1 MNNENIEEI
10 LKDIGSEE
18 IPADVHK
25 IAQETSNNFSSSLR
39 QTKQPKRILE
49 QIMTSRMTKLAVA
62 AVTFI
67 AVLAGIPLL
76 SPEQGIALGDVL
88 ARIEQVRA
96 FMYKMNMKMIVSMGE
111 NMPVMDMDMQMTVTI
126 SGDFGMKAE
135 AISIDGNTG
144 QKSTSTVYVSPQE
157 GIIVTLMPDQKK
169 YMRMELDDDMLNR
182 TKQQNNDPR
191 EMIKQMLGSEYTEL
205 GRSTIDGIEVDGFQT
220 NDPAVIG
227 GVGENVTLTIWVDSK
242 TWLPIRSEME
252 FNQGDR
258 MQVHGVVSEY
268 KWGVPVT
275 ADEFKPVIPDD
286 FEPMGTGMQMPK
298 MSEEGLIEGLRL
310 FAELT
315 GRYPK
320 KLSVMELAQE
330 IMGFMTNRDV
340 LEKIKSKIPE
350 AAGLDDDELD
360 KLDQNKVMTRTMQIT
375 QPLQSPGFFYMTLV
389 QEKKEPVYH
398 GQTVGPEDADA
409 VLLRWKIADNEYR
422 IIFGDLSVG
431 DATADE
437 LIDLEKSAI
446 DDGDKISDMTEET
459 AFEGT
464 DKSTATDHYE
474 RGDTHYSNGE
484 YDQAFSEL
492 TKAIEKDPDLACAY
506 VTRGM
511 AYNDKNEFDLAI
523 ADFTRV
529 IEIKPMDA
537 HAYAYRGMAYVNK
550 GEYDLAIA
558 DCSRA
563 IEIDPTLTDPYRLR
577 ARAYT
582 CKGEYD
588 KAWKDVYQAQVL
600 GQPVDSKL
608 LEKLREASGRN
619 E

>member
-1 MNNENIEEI
+1 
-10 LKDIGSEE
+10 
-18 IPADVHK
+18 
-25 IAQETSNNFSSSLR
+25 
-39 QTKQPKRILE
+39 
-49 QIMTSRMTKLAVA
+49 
-62 AVTFI
+62 
-67 AVLAGIPLL
+67 
-76 SPEQGIALGDVL
+76 
-88 ARIEQVRA
+88 
-96 FMYKMNMKMIVSMGE
+96 MKMIVSMGG
-111 NMPVMDMDMQMTVTI
+111 NMPAMDMDMEMTVTI
-126 SGDFGMKAE
+126 SSEFGMKAE
-135 AISIDGNTG
+135 TTTVDGNTG
-144 QKSTSTVYVSPQE
+144 QKSTSLAY
-157 GIIVTLMPDQKK
+157 IIPHEKIAITLMPDKKK
-169 YMRMELDDDMLNR
+169 YSRTELDDDLLAKM
-182 TKQQNNDPR
+182 KQQNNDPR
-191 EMIKQMLGSEYTEL
+191 EMIEQMLGSEYTEL
-205 GRSTIDGIEVDGFQT
+205 GRSTIEGIEVDGFQT
-220 NDPAVIG
+220 HDPAAIG
-227 GVGENVTLTIWVDSK
+227 GVGENVTLTLWVDSK
-242 TWLPIRSEME
+242 TWLPVRSEME

-258 MQVHGVVSEY
+258 MQVHCVVSEY
-268 KWGVPVT
+268 KWDVPVA

-286 FEPMGTGMQMPK
+286 FQPMATGMQMPK
-298 MSEEGLIEGLRL
+298 ISEEGLIEGLRL

-320 KLSVMELAQE
+320 KLSVMELSQE
-330 IMGFMTNRDV
+330 IMGFMTNRDA
-340 LEKIKSKIPE
+340 LEKIKAKISE
-350 AAGLDDDELD
+350 FRGLDEDELN

-389 QEKKEPVYH
+389 QEKKEPVYY
-398 GQTVGPEDADA
+398 GQTVGPDDADI
-409 VLLRWKIADNEYR
+409 VLLRWKVSDNEYR

-446 DDGDKISDMTEET
+446 DDGDKTSDITEET

-474 RGDTHYSNGE
+474 RGDTHYFNGE

-582 CKGEYD
+582 YKGEYD
-588 KAWKDVYQAQVL
+588 KAWKDVYQAQAL

-608 LEKLREASGRN
+608 LEKLRKASGRDN
-619 E
+619 